1 MFLFNK
7 IREQE
12 GGTGS
17 TQEVGCGVGG
27 PQIMYTHV
35 SKCKNG
41 KVKIK
46 KGKKKISGA
55 TEYLSSLKPAF
66 HTRAVTKFLHWV

>member
-46 KGKKKISGA
+46 KGKKKDKWSNRISFFLKA
-55 TEYLSSLKPAF
+55 SLPYQSS
-66 HTRAVTKFLHWV
+66 H